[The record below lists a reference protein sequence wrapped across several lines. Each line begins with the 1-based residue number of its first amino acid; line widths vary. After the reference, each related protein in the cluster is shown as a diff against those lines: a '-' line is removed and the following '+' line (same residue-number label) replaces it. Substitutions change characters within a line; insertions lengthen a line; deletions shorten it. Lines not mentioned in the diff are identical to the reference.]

1 MSQPKPKLKFKQ
13 SKAENY
19 FKVFASGVLGG
30 MNPNKCNILFFND
43 SPEVNTSETGRP
55 KIEHINREL
64 MGEVT
69 ITPVQFKQMAVWMN
83 RNVDAYEKK
92 FGKVQLRPED
102 KSQPPNFIT

>member
-1 MSQPKPKLKFKQ
+1 MSSPKKLKFKQ
-13 SKAENY
+13 SQSESF

-43 SPEVNTSETGRP
+43 NPEINTLETGRP
-55 KIEHINREL
+55 KIEFINREL
-64 MGEVT
+64 LGEVT
-69 ITPVQFKQMAVWMN
+69 VTPVQFKQMAVWMN

-92 FGKVQLRPED
+92 FGKIQLRPED